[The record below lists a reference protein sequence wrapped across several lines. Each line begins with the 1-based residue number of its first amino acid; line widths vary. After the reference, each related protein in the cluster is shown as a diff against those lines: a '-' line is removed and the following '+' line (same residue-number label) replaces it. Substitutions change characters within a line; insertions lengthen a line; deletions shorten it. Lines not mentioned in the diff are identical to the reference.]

1 MLTKRLSAFVVDHP
15 WWVIALIVALT
26 GLFGSRLSLLTV
38 QTELE
43 HFFLEGD
50 PAIEFYHRY
59 LDRFDT
65 DEFFLLAIKTGDAFS
80 DDSLALVRKL
90 TDRLAQVNYVK
101 QVMSLTNITDIVPD
115 AEGLAVQKLVQ
126 SETLSPGQREELHR
140 RALANPLIV
149 GTVVSADG
157 KTTALFGRT
166 QRVENEPGYRHQ
178 LTADLK
184 QVIAEMVPAQY
195 EAHLAGAPVFQTT
208 YDNYVSNDLLTF
220 TPVTIVLLAV
230 LMLLIYRRWRAVW
243 LPMICIL
250 VSLTWTLGAL
260 QLAGKALNQVT
271 NIIPPLLLV
280 IGLAVIVHVIN
291 RYEEAYLL
299 SGDKKQAI
307 RLAVEHLVLPC
318 FLTSLTT
325 AIGFASLGVSRILP
339 IRETG
344 LLAAAGVMMTF
355 AIAITFA
362 PAILALLKPPKP
374 QVATKRRRDF
384 IARLLDACIRAVQ
397 TRPKTVLVVSAVF
410 TAIALVGLP
419 MLQVETNL
427 IEYFKTDSDV
437 RRSYNFLEKNVSGA
451 NAFEFFIEGEGPDSV
466 IEPAVLRAIE
476 ATQRELETFP
486 FVTVTQSLADLVK
499 MMNRSMHGGDE
510 AFYRIPDTRREIAQY
525 LMLVSMGDDRGG
537 LDEFTDINY
546 SYTRI
551 SARMTTVGSKSL
563 RGMVEHVK
571 EFTANTFPTG
581 IAAAPT
587 GASVL
592 YVDMERELVHG
603 QLKSFSLAIVII
615 IFCVALLFG
624 SARVGLYSIYPN
636 VLPILMT
643 LGLMGLVGIPINLA
657 TCMIPSIAI
666 GIAVDDTIHFFSR
679 FRREYN
685 DRGRQNLPEALAHSL
700 RTTGR
705 AMYITSAVL
714 FCGFM
719 VLLVSNFVPNLY
731 FGVFTALTMIWAL
744 AADLLTVPAML
755 NVLRPKKF

>member
-1 MLTKRLSAFVVDHP
+1 MLFRSK
-15 WWVIALIVALT
+15 
-26 GLFGSRLSLLTV
+26 
-38 QTELE
+38 
-43 HFFLEGD
+43 
-50 PAIEFYHRY
+50 
-59 LDRFDT
+59 
-65 DEFFLLAIKTGDAFS
+65 
-80 DDSLALVRKL
+80 
-90 TDRLAQVNYVK
+90 
-101 QVMSLTNITDIVPD
+101 
-115 AEGLAVQKLVQ
+115 
-126 SETLSPGQREELHR
+126 
-140 RALANPLIV
+140 
-149 GTVVSADG
+149 
-157 KTTALFGRT
+157 
-166 QRVENEPGYRHQ
+166 
-178 LTADLK
+178 
-184 QVIAEMVPAQY
+184 
-195 EAHLAGAPVFQTT
+195 
-208 YDNYVSNDLLTF
+208 
-220 TPVTIVLLAV
+220 
-230 LMLLIYRRWRAVW
+230 
-243 LPMICIL
+243 
-250 VSLTWTLGAL
+250 
-260 QLAGKALNQVT
+260 
-271 NIIPPLLLV
+271 
-280 IGLAVIVHVIN
+280 
-291 RYEEAYLL
+291 
-299 SGDKKQAI
+299 
-307 RLAVEHLVLPC
+307 
-318 FLTSLTT
+318 
-325 AIGFASLGVSRILP
+325 
-339 IRETG
+339 
-344 LLAAAGVMMTF
+344 
-355 AIAITFA
+355 
-362 PAILALLKPPKP
+362 
-374 QVATKRRRDF
+374 
-384 IARLLDACIRAVQ
+384 LLDACIRAVQ
-397 TRPKTVLVVSAVF
+397 SRPKTVLLISLLF
-410 TAIALVGLP
+410 TVAALIGLP

-451 NAFEFFIEGEGPDSV
+451 NAFEFFIEGQSPDSV

-510 AFYRIPDTRREIAQY
+510 AFYRIPDTRAEIAQY

-537 LDEFTDINY
+537 LDEFTDLNY

-551 SARMTTVGSKSL
+551 SARMTTVGSNSL
-563 RGMVEHVK
+563 RGMIERVK
-571 EFTANTFPTG
+571 DFAAKTFPAG

-603 QLKSFSLAIVII
+603 QLKSFTLAIVII

-755 NVLRPKKF
+755 MVLRPKKF